1 MDFAFS
7 PEQEEF
13 RQSLRRFL
21 ADKSPAAEV
30 RRLMET
36 GAGYD
41 PQVWKQL
48 ADQLGLQG
56 LAIPEEYGG
65 AGATLAELGIAF
77 EEMGRVLL
85 CAPFFSTVGL
95 AAQALLAAGDEQ
107 AKLEYLPRIADGSL
121 LATVAVTEADG
132 RWDLAAVRTSAV
144 PDGGLFLLDGT
155 KMFVVDGQI
164 AQVLLVVA
172 RIDGGLGLFAVEAAD
187 AGVVRTPLPTL
198 DMTRKL
204 ARVELRSVP
213 ARLVSGPGDATAAL
227 SRALDLAMVALT
239 AEQVGGA
246 QRCLDMAVDYAKIR
260 MQFGRPIGSFQ
271 AIKHKCAEML
281 LEVESAKSAA
291 YHAAGSAPDELRRG
305 RRDRQGP
312 LLRGVLPCR
321 GGDHPGARR
330 HRLHLGAR
338 RAPVLPPGQVEPA
351 VPRRRALPPGALR
364 GAGRLLSVAHRR
376 HQPSQPATVS
386 TSRRPF
392 GPTGCTLRMVT
403 PDAR

>member
-1 MDFAFS
+1 VNFAFS
-7 PEQEEF
+7 PQQEEF
-13 RQSLRRFL
+13 RHSLRRFL

-36 GAGYD
+36 GSGYD

-56 LAIPEEYGG
+56 LAIPEEFGG
-65 AGATLAELGIAF
+65 AGATPVELGIAF

-95 AAQALLAAGDEQ
+95 AAHALLAAGDEQ
-107 AKLEYLPRIADGSL
+107 AKREYLPRIADGSL
-121 LATVAVTEADG
+121 LATVAVTEEDG
-132 RWDLAAVRTSAV
+132 RWDLAAVRTPAA
-144 PDGGLFLLDGT
+144 PDGSASGAFLLDGT
-155 KMFVVDGQI
+155 KMFVVDGHS

-172 RIDGGLGLFAVEAAD
+172 RTDGGLGLFAVDALD
-187 AGVVRTPLPTL
+187 AGVVRTPLQTL

-204 ARVELRSVP
+204 ARVELRRVP

-227 SRALDLAMVALT
+227 SRALDLALVALT

-291 YHAAGSAPDELRRG
+291 YHAAGSTPDELPVATAIAKAYCSEAYSHVAAENI
-305 RRDRQGP
+305 Q
-312 LLRGVLPCR
+312 VH
-321 GGDHPGARR
+321 GGIGFTWEHDA
-330 HRLHLGAR
+330 HLYFR
-338 RAPVLPPGQVEPA
+338 RAKSSQLFLGDEHYHRERFA
-351 VPRRRALPPGALR
+351 AL
-364 GAGRLLSVAHRR
+364 
-376 HQPSQPATVS
+376 
-386 TSRRPF
+386 
-392 GPTGCTLRMVT
+392 TGI
-403 PDAR
+403 

>member
-1 MDFAFS
+1 VNFAFS

-13 RQSLRRFL
+13 RLSLRRFL

-36 GAGYD
+36 DDGYD

-56 LAIPEEYGG
+56 LAIPEEFGG
-65 AGATLAELGIAF
+65 AGATPVELGIAF
-77 EEMGRVLL
+77 EEMGRALL

-95 AAQALLAAGDEQ
+95 AAQALLTVGDDQ
-107 AKLEYLPRIADGSL
+107 AKREYLPRIADGSL
-121 LATVAVTEADG
+121 LATVAVTEPDG

-144 PDGGLFLLDGT
+144 PDSAAPGAAPAFRLDGT
-155 KMFVVDGQI
+155 KMFAVDGHI

-172 RIDGGLGLFAVEAAD
+172 RTDDGLGLFAVDASD
-187 AGVVRTPLPTL
+187 AGVVRTLLPTL

-204 ARVELRSVP
+204 ARVELSGVP
-213 ARLVSGPGDATAAL
+213 ARLVSGPGDATEAL
-227 SRALDLAMVALT
+227 SRALDLALVALT

-281 LEVESAKSAA
+281 IEVESAKSAA
-291 YHAAGSAPDELRRG
+291 YHAAGSSPGEL
-305 RRDRQGP
+305 
-312 LLRGVLPCR
+312 GVAAAIAKAYCSEAYFQVAAETIQVH
-321 GGDHPGARR
+321 GGIGFTWEHDA
-330 HRLHLGAR
+330 HLYFR
-338 RAPVLPPGQVEPA
+338 RAKSSQLLLGDEHYHRERFA
-351 VPRRRALPPGALR
+351 AL
-364 GAGRLLSVAHRR
+364 
-376 HQPSQPATVS
+376 
-386 TSRRPF
+386 
-392 GPTGCTLRMVT
+392 TGI
-403 PDAR
+403 

>member
-1 MDFAFS
+1 VDFAFS

-13 RQSLRRFL
+13 RHSLRRFL

-36 GAGYD
+36 DAGYD

-56 LAIPEEYGG
+56 LAIPEEFGG
-65 AGATLAELGIAF
+65 TGATAVELGIAF
-77 EEMGRVLL
+77 EEMGRALL

-95 AAQALLAAGDEQ
+95 AAQALLAAGDDQ
-107 AKLEYLPRIADGSL
+107 AKREYLPRIADGSL
-121 LATVAVTEADG
+121 LATVAVTEPDG

-144 PDGGLFLLDGT
+144 ADGAASGAAAATAAFLLDGT
-155 KMFVVDGQI
+155 KMFVVDGHV
-164 AQVLLVVA
+164 AEVLLVVA
-172 RIDGGLGLFAVEAAD
+172 RTDHGLGLFAVDAAA
-187 AGVVRTPLPTL
+187 AGVVRSLLPTL

-204 ARVELRSVP
+204 ARVELSGVP

-227 SRALDLAMVALT
+227 SRALDLALVALT

-281 LEVESAKSAA
+281 LEVESARSAA
-291 YHAAGSAPDELRRG
+291 YHAAGSAAEASSDEL
-305 RRDRQGP
+305 
-312 LLRGVLPCR
+312 GVAAAIAKACCSEAYFHVAAETIQVH
-321 GGDHPGARR
+321 GGIGFTWEHDA
-330 HRLHLGAR
+330 HLYFR
-338 RAPVLPPGQVEPA
+338 RAKSSQLLFGDEHYHRERFA
-351 VPRRRALPPGALR
+351 AL
-364 GAGRLLSVAHRR
+364 AGI
-376 HQPSQPATVS
+376 
-386 TSRRPF
+386 
-392 GPTGCTLRMVT
+392 
-403 PDAR
+403 

>member
-1 MDFAFS
+1 MNFAFS

-36 GAGYD
+36 DTGYD

-56 LAIPEEYGG
+56 LAIPEEFGG
-65 AGATLAELGIAF
+65 AGATAVELGIAF
-77 EEMGRVLL
+77 EEMGRALL

-95 AAQALLAAGDEQ
+95 AAQALLAVGDDE
-107 AKLEYLPRIADGSL
+107 AKREYLPRIADGSL
-121 LATVAVTEADG
+121 LATVAVTEPDG
-132 RWDLAAVRTSAV
+132 RWELAAVRTSAAADSAT
-144 PDGGLFLLDGT
+144 PGAFRLDGT
-155 KMFVVDGQI
+155 KMFVVDGHI
-164 AQVLLVVA
+164 AQLLLVVA
-172 RIDGGLGLFAVEAAD
+172 RTDGGLGLFAVDASD
-187 AGVVRTPLPTL
+187 AGVVRTLLPTL

-204 ARVELRSVP
+204 ARVELNGVP

-227 SRALDLAMVALT
+227 SRALDLALVALT

-281 LEVESAKSAA
+281 IEVESAKSAA
-291 YHAAGSAPDELRRG
+291 YHAAGSTADEL
-305 RRDRQGP
+305 
-312 LLRGVLPCR
+312 GVAAAIAKAYCSEAYFQVAAETIQVH
-321 GGDHPGARR
+321 GGIGFTWEHDA
-330 HRLHLGAR
+330 HLYFR
-338 RAPVLPPGQVEPA
+338 RAKSSQLFLGDENYHRERFA
-351 VPRRRALPPGALR
+351 AL
-364 GAGRLLSVAHRR
+364 
-376 HQPSQPATVS
+376 
-386 TSRRPF
+386 
-392 GPTGCTLRMVT
+392 TGI
-403 PDAR
+403 